1 MIDRQRLKVQL
12 AKHEADRPFVYDDAT
27 GKPIGPG
34 SYVKG
39 YPTIGI
45 GRNLY
50 SRGLS
55 ESERQFLLDNDIED
69 CTQTASQFLWFS
81 GLDGVRQAAV
91 VELIFNLGLTRFKGF
106 KKFIGFMS
114 EHRWVHAGAELKNS
128 LWYTQVK
135 KERGDTLINQ
145 IITGK
150 WQ

>member
-1 MIDRQRLKVQL
+1 MIDRAKLRVQL
-12 AKHEADRPFVYDDAT
+12 AKHEANRPFVYDDAT
-27 GKPIGPG
+27 GKAIGPG
-34 SYVKG
+34 THVKG

-69 CTQTASQFLWFS
+69 CLQAASQFLWFS

-91 VELIFNLGLTRFKGF
+91 VELIFNMGLARFKGF

-114 EHRWVHAGAELKNS
+114 EHRWVHAAGELKNS
-128 LWYTQVK
+128 LWYTQVGN
-135 KERGDTLINQ
+135 RAPTIINQ
-145 IITGK
+145 ILTGK